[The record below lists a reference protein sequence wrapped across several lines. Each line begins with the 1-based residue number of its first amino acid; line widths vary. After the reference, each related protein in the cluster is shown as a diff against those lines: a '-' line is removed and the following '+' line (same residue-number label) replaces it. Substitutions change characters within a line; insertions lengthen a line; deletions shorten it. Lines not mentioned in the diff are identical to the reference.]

1 MPIYEINSINNLKI
15 NNHEE
20 KYLFYL
26 DFIVQAQTSAQQNNV
41 EEMRRYIR
49 RAQTA
54 YNANEFEDALK
65 EYKTAQTLA
74 PQYPELYKAI
84 GDVYEKLGGTANL
97 NEAVVN
103 YKYYLELAPNA
114 EDSRAIH
121 DRIYDLEY
129 LYEKSAKQDEILDD
143 LSGIWVAINNLQIA
157 PKKKKTDEDLFFADF
172 VFEISEIQKTGKY
185 RVTILPENSRYYT
198 ESIIDK
204 TVNIVPQ
211 KDASFNFTIAD
222 AQSHTPDQGTYEIL
236 KFIGNLSGQSWVTDA
251 TNVAVDVAQANDL
264 PSNTQTAYIFAL
276 KYNEGKLEGLVNIV
290 QKFNNP
296 NQQKTLEN
304 GLHEITFVKSK
315 DTDKGIEFTD
325 EMQKN
330 LEIQPDYLYTNEN
343 STEFRDKWGNKL
355 PDKEVFKK
363 LENIDP
369 KWKKKIKGGPSEKGM
384 GSLGATLIG
393 ATLNYKG
400 IAAYYNNLIT
410 PK

>member
-1 MPIYEINSINNLKI
+1 MKKSIY
-15 NNHEE
+15 
-20 KYLFYL
+20 
-26 DFIVQAQTSAQQNNV
+26 FIWILLLPVFTQAQTSTTLSSTQQNNV

-84 GDVYEKLGGTANL
+84 GDVYEKLGGTSNL
-97 NEAVVN
+97 NEAVTN

-114 EDSRAIH
+114 EDSRAIQ

-129 LYEKSAKQDEILDD
+129 LHEKSAKYDEILDD
-143 LSGIWVAINNLQIA
+143 LSGIWVAVNNLQIA

-222 AQSHTPDQGTYEIL
+222 AQSYTPNQGTYSAL
-236 KFIGNLSGQSWVTDA
+236 KLLGSLTGTSWVTDA
-251 TNVAVDVAQANDL
+251 TNIAVDAAQANDL
-264 PSNTQTAYIFAL
+264 PSNTQTAYMFAL

-290 QKFNNP
+290 QKFNDP
-296 NQQKTLEN
+296 KQQKTSEN

-315 DTDKGIEFTD
+315 KTDNGIEFTD

-330 LEIQPDYLYTNEN
+330 LENQPDYIYPNEKGLY
-343 STEFRDKWGNKL
+343 EFRDKWGNKL
-355 PDKEVFKK
+355 SYKEATNK
-363 LENIDP
+363 LKNIDSQ
-369 KWKKKIKGGPSEKGM
+369 WKKKVKLTTFMEQ
-384 GSLGATLIG
+384 LTIG
-393 ATLNYKG
+393 DLDCIR
-400 IAAYYNNLIT
+400 IAAYYNNLIS

>member
-1 MPIYEINSINNLKI
+1 MNMKDLSLMK
-15 NNHEE
+15 
-20 KYLFYL
+20 KVFLLLVFCSCTALLF
-26 DFIVQAQTSAQQNNV
+26 SQQDNV
-41 EEMRRYIR
+41 EEMRRHIR

-84 GDVYEKLGGTANL
+84 GDVYEKLGGTSNL

-114 EDSRAIH
+114 EDSRTIQ
-121 DRIYDLEY
+121 DKIYDLEY
-129 LYEKSAKQDEILDD
+129 LHEKSAKQDEILDD
-143 LSGIWVAINNLQIA
+143 LSGIWVAVNNLQMA
-157 PKKKKTDEDLFFADF
+157 PKKKKTDENSFFSDF

-222 AQSHTPDQGTYEIL
+222 AQSHTPNQGSYSVLRFLGSLTGTSQI
-236 KFIGNLSGQSWVTDA
+236 TDA
-251 TNVAVDVAQANDL
+251 VNTAVDVAQANDL
-264 PSNTQTAYIFAL
+264 PSNTQTAYMFAL
-276 KYNEGKLEGLVNIV
+276 KYKEGKLEGLVNIL
-290 QKFNNP
+290 QKFNDP

-315 DTDKGIEFTD
+315 KKDKGIEFTD
-325 EMQKN
+325 EMRRN
-330 LEIQPDYLYTNEN
+330 LENEPDYLYTKK
-343 STEFRDKWGNKL
+343 SGSDFAYIIVFIDKWGNKL
-355 PDKEVFKK
+355 SFQEATNK
-363 LENIDP
+363 LKNIDP
-369 KWKKKIKGGPSEKGM
+369 QWKKRIKPNIWKNDDNYEKR
-384 GSLGATLIG
+384 
-393 ATLNYKG
+393 
-400 IAAYYNNLIT
+400 IAEYYNNLIT
-410 PK
+410 PKQ